1 VILWKSTI
9 RHYRKHPWQILL
21 STIGITLGVAVV
33 VAIDL
38 TNSSAQKA
46 FELSADAL
54 TGKATH
60 QIIGVASDIPEQLY
74 LDIRKEEGV
83 TAVAPVVEGYAKL
96 INIKQQQYDEGSP
109 VFHLVGM
116 DIFAEKAFRGYF
128 GRGSSKFDVA
138 QLLAKPNTAII
149 AKSTAIHQD
158 IKLNDT
164 VHFLIAGVEQKLTV
178 VGFIDDN
185 QVLDNLA
192 LSSIIFV
199 DIATAQEV
207 LHMQGLLSRIDLIIP
222 DTREGKRKYQE
233 LKVSLPSS
241 VDIVTS
247 DLRNN
252 AMAQMTKAFE
262 TNLTALSFLALM
274 VGMFLIYNTMTFA
287 VVLRRQIIGALRAL
301 GVTRREIFNMI
312 FTESLLIGFFSTILG
327 IGLGV
332 LLADGLLGLVT
343 RTINDL
349 YFVLNVQSLDI
360 SIYSLGKAILLGVFA
375 TAFSGLLPAYEATKS
390 TPRTSLAR
398 STLESKYKRAFSWT
412 KWVGG
417 GAIAL
422 GALLLIIPHGFLWLS
437 FVGMFSILCGFA
449 FYVPQFTLLL
459 VKLAVPIH
467 HRILGTLG
475 NISARSVSTSLS
487 RTSIAVASLSVAIAT
502 TIGVS
507 VMIDSF
513 RGSVVE
519 WLDNTLKADVFIS
532 TPGVNSSRSKGNLSP
547 VWVDRFKNIP
557 EVREVSVM
565 RNVQLQA
572 PKGITELHVL
582 KISPSLFSMFDLKH
596 GKYTMAQQGFFEE
609 DGLLVSEPYAY
620 RHGIDVGEL
629 LVLPTDK
636 GLKSFKVVGIYVDY
650 GSDQGVV
657 TINRDTYDRY
667 WNDRTITSIGLHVN
681 PGININYFIDKLTKL
696 VKNYQLNS
704 SGPEDSEQDIII
716 RSNLAIKEASI
727 SVFDRTFVV
736 TEVLRLLAI
745 LVAFVGIVS
754 ALMSIQ
760 FERRAEIALFR
771 VLGLTPQEVWL
782 VVSGETGL
790 IGVIA
795 GILSIPLGLVLAV
808 ILIYVINRRS
818 FGWSIS
824 LSLEPMLLLQSLLLA
839 VTAAM
844 IAGMIPAFKM
854 SKSNPVNALREE

>member
-60 QIIGVASDIPEQLY
+60 QIIGVSSDIPEQLY
-74 LDIRKEEGV
+74 LDMRKESEL

-96 INIKQQQYDEGSP
+96 LNLHQQQYDETSP
-109 VFHLVGM
+109 IFQLIGI
-116 DIFAEKAFRGYF
+116 DIFAEKPFRNYF
-128 GRGSSKFDVA
+128 GFGQGKFDIA
-138 QLLAKPNTAII
+138 QLLQKSNTAII
-149 AKSTAIHQD
+149 AKSTADLHHV
-158 IKLNDT
+158 KLNDT
-164 VHFLIAGVEQKLTV
+164 MQFLIAGVEHKLKI
-178 VGFIDDN
+178 VGFIGDDS
-185 QVLDNLA
+185 QIQKLA
-192 LSSIIFV
+192 LSSILFV
-199 DIATAQEV
+199 DIATAQEL

-233 LKVSLPSS
+233 LKVSLPSN
-241 VDIVTS
+241 VDVVAS
-247 DLRNN
+247 NLRNN

-301 GVTRREIFNMI
+301 GVTRGEIFKMI
-312 FTESLLIGFFSTILG
+312 FTESLLIGFFSTVMGILLG
-327 IGLGV
+327 I

-349 YFVLNVQSLDI
+349 YFVLNVQGLNI
-360 SIYSLGKAILLGVFA
+360 SIFSLAKAIILGVCA
-375 TAFSGLLPAYEATKS
+375 TAFSGFIPAYEATKS

-398 STLESKYKRAFSWT
+398 STLETKYKGAFAWS
-412 KWVGG
+412 KWIGG
-417 GAIAL
+417 GVILA
-422 GALLLIIPHGFLWLS
+422 GTMLLVVPHSYLWLS
-437 FVGMFSILCGFA
+437 FIGMFCIILGFA
-449 FYVPQFTLLL
+449 LYVPKLTLLL
-459 VKLAVPIH
+459 VNIAVPILH
-467 HRILGTLG
+467 KILGTLG

-513 RGSVVE
+513 RGSVID
-519 WLDNTLKADVFIS
+519 WLDNSLKADVFIS
-532 TPGVNSSRSKGNLSP
+532 TPGANSSRSKGNLSS
-547 VWVDRFKNIP
+547 VWVDRFKGIP
-557 EVREVSVM
+557 EVRDVSVV
-565 RNVQLQA
+565 RRVQLQA
-572 PKGITELHVL
+572 PKGITELNVL
-582 KISPSLFSMFDLKH
+582 KISPPLFSMFDIKH
-596 GKYTMAQQGFFEE
+596 GKYTVAQQGFFEE
-609 DGLLVSEPYAY
+609 DGLLVSESYAY
-620 RHGIDVGEL
+620 RHGINVGEL

-657 TINRDTYDRY
+657 TINRDTYNRY
-667 WNDRTITSIGLHVN
+667 WNDRSITSIGLYTN

-696 VKNYQLNS
+696 VKNYQINS
-704 SGPEDSEQDIII
+704 QGADKEQDIII

-745 LVAFVGIVS
+745 FVAFVGIVS

-795 GILSIPLGLVLAV
+795 GILSIPLGLILAV

-818 FGWSIS
+818 FGWSIDIT
-824 LSLEPMLLLQSLLLA
+824 LEPMLLLQSVLLA

-854 SKSNPVNALREE
+854 SKSNPVSVLREE